1 MRLPIRILAA
11 AALLAGLLIALILA
25 EDRARAQGEEAVL
38 AMEAVD
44 PRNLLTG
51 HYVAI
56 DLVHRLPAGEPCP
69 AGLPQPPGRGWL
81 ALSKAADGRHILS
94 GGGAMRAEAQAAGD
108 IAVRGSAHCFRL
120 GDGAEAQTAVR
131 LEIGVDRFHA
141 DQAEAERIEALLR
154 RRLGAEPVEAAA
166 VVSVG
171 RDGRARLKGIV
182 LDGRRLDLNWW

>member
-1 MRLPIRILAA
+1 MSHPVRILAA
-11 AALLAGLLIALILA
+11 AALLAGLLVALVLA
-25 EDRARAQGEEAVL
+25 ENRARARGEEVVL

-56 DLVHRLPAGEPCP
+56 DLVHRLTAGEPCP
-69 AGLPQPPGRGWL
+69 AGLPQPPTEGWL
-81 ALSKAADGRHILS
+81 ALAKAADGRYLVS
-94 GGGAMRAEAQAAGD
+94 GAGETRAEALAAGEV
-108 IAVRGSAHCFRL
+108 AVRGSAVCFRVR
-120 GDGAEAQTAVR
+120 DDAEAQNAVR

-141 DQAEAERIEALLR
+141 DQVEAERIEAVLR
-154 RRLGAEPVEAAA
+154 RRLEGDPVGAAA
-166 VVSVG
+166 VISVG